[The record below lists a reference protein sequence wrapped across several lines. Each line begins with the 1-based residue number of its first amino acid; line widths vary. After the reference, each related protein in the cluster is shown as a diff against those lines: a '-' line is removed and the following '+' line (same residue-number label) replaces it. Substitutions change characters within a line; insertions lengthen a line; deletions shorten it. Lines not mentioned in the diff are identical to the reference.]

1 MGKKNKRDSNLRKAA
16 FCTKFLKVNLERR
29 SLLVASAPAKLLW
42 LKPSLAKYI
51 RNSIVFEP
59 AKFLTG
65 KGWTKRWRRAST
77 Q

>member
-1 MGKKNKRDSNLRKAA
+1 M
-16 FCTKFLKVNLERR
+16 ERR
-29 SLLVASAPAKLLW
+29 SLLVAFAPAKLKLW

-65 KGWTKRWRRAST
+65 KGWTKRWRREST
-77 Q
+77 H